1 MTQALRGVAIGV
13 GLCFAIGGVPSAAG
27 ALPGDLDL
35 QTYVQIGGQ
44 EPAEYASDI
53 VLQPDGKIVTGGG
66 TGTQTDFVVV
76 RQMPGGLLDSTFDG
90 DGKVRTDFGGVQR
103 IHGLVVQ
110 SNGRIVGAGT
120 TGGSTG
126 SGDFALARYRSD
138 DSLDVSFGGD
148 GFVTTDFGGNE
159 TGWDIALQ
167 QDGKLVV
174 VGGSPGGASDFLLA
188 RYNPDGSLDDTFGDD
203 GHVNDDFGATEHA
216 FAVVVQ
222 SDGRIVAAGS
232 GGSQNFVLARYNS
245 DGSFDESFAGDGVAH
260 VDFGG
265 VEQAMDLAIQSD
277 DKILAVGL
285 TFHPGTGA
293 RDFAIARLSPDG
305 SLDTQGLDPFM
316 DAPFGT
322 GGKVTTDFGGQE
334 DAAQAVAVEPSGR
347 FVVAGWGSPVD
358 AVSDPS
364 DSHSPATTSTETST
378 PGSASAGRC

>member
-1 MTQALRGVAIGV
+1 MTRAANITTLFLWWDEDERDASAARRGDRRRTV
-13 GLCFAIGGVPSAAG
+13 FAIGGVPSAAG

-76 RQMPGGLLDSTFDG
+76 RQMPSGLLDSTFDG

-138 DSLDVSFGGD
+138 GSLDVSFGGD

-203 GHVNDDFGATEHA
+203 GSVNDAFGATEHA

-222 SDGRIVAAGS
+222 SDGRIVAAGKRR
-232 GGSQNFVLARYNS
+232 VAELRARS
-245 DGSFDESFAGDGVAH
+245 LQLRWIIRRELRWRRRGTRRLRRGRAGDG
-260 VDFGG
+260 
-265 VEQAMDLAIQSD
+265 S
-277 DKILAVGL
+277 
-285 TFHPGTGA
+285 
-293 RDFAIARLSPDG
+293 RDS
-305 SLDTQGLDPFM
+305 
-316 DAPFGT
+316 
-322 GGKVTTDFGGQE
+322 K
-334 DAAQAVAVEPSGR
+334 
-347 FVVAGWGSPVD
+347 
-358 AVSDPS
+358 
-364 DSHSPATTSTETST
+364 
-378 PGSASAGRC
+378 